1 VVSSTPGQGFSGL
14 PPPDKQAREHALRVH
29 QHICRHIEARGGWV
43 SFSEFM
49 DLALYTPALG
59 YYAAG
64 ARKFGSAGDFVT
76 APEMTPLF
84 GQAMARQVAQIL
96 QQTGGDVLELGAG
109 SGALASD
116 LLEEL
121 DRLGVAPVRYRILEP
136 SPELAERQR
145 RRMQPLPTVLRRLVD
160 WTDVLPQQFTG
171 VVVANE
177 VLDALPV
184 QIAHWSEGGLFERGV
199 AVRAGALVW
208 DERPAD
214 DALRAACEGLPVV
227 APYVSEIAL
236 AARHLVT
243 DLCRRVD
250 RGALLLIDYGF
261 PRAEYYHPQRSSG
274 TLMCHYRHHVHSDPL
289 FLPGLQDITAHV
301 DFSAVAEAGV
311 DAGCR
316 LAGYTGQAQFL
327 LNCGITELLA
337 RVPADDVAT
346 YLPQSTSVQKLLSPA
361 EMGELFKVLSLA
373 RGIDTPLLGF
383 ASGDRSARL

>member
-1 VVSSTPGQGFSGL
+1 M
-14 PPPDKQAREHALRVH
+14 RVH
-29 QHICRHIEARGGWV
+29 QHICRHIEARGWV

-84 GQAMARQVAQIL
+84 GQALARQVAQIL

-109 SGALASD
+109 SGVLASD

-136 SPELAERQR
+136 SAELTERQC
-145 RRMQPLPTVLRRLVD
+145 RRMQQLPIALRRLVD

-184 QIAHWSEGGLFERGV
+184 QVVHWSEGGLFERGV
-199 AVRAGALVW
+199 AVRDGALVW

-214 DALRAACEGLPVV
+214 AALRAACEGLPVI

-236 AARHLVT
+236 AARHLVA

-261 PRAEYYHPQRSSG
+261 SRAEYYHPQRSSG
-274 TLMCHYRHHVHSDPL
+274 TLMCHYRHHVHGDPF

-373 RGIDTPLLGF
+373 RRIDTPLLGF